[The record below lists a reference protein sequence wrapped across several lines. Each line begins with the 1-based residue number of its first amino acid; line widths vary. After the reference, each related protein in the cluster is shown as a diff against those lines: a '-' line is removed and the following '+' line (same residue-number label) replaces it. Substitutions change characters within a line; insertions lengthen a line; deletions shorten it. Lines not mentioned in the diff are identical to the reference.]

1 MAKLSTYLAKITK
14 RVATLFFKFFMHFFL
29 KITQICAN
37 NYQKSTDEL
46 IFWLFFS
53 FFTEKVAKNIK
64 NCNFWANSDDFAANF
79 WPITGHIG
87 RLVN

>member
-29 KITQICAN
+29 KITQNCAN
-37 NYQKSTDEL
+37 NYQKSTGEL

-53 FFTEKVAKNIK
+53 FFTKKVGKYIK
-64 NCNFWANSDDFAANF
+64 NCNFLADSCDFAANF
-79 WPITGHIG
+79 WPITGHIAH
-87 RLVN
+87 LFN

>member
-29 KITQICAN
+29 KITQNCAN
-37 NYQKSTDEL
+37 NYQKSTGEL

-53 FFTEKVAKNIK
+53 FFTKKLGNILK
-64 NCNFWANSDDFAANF
+64 IAIFWQIPAILL
-79 WPITGHIG
+79 PISGQ
-87 RLVN
+87 

>member
-29 KITQICAN
+29 KITQNCAN
-37 NYQKSTDEL
+37 NYQKSTGEL

-53 FFTEKVAKNIK
+53 FFTKKVGKYIK
-64 NCNFWANSDDFAANF
+64 NCNFLADSCDFAANF
-79 WPITGHIG
+79 WPITGYIG
-87 RLVN
+87 RLFN